1 MDESQVLSKRG
12 KNYMI
17 QHLIE
22 VQKFYELMQWDF
34 TFEKLVENTLHY
46 LQSKDSE
53 NKRKVFYGN

>member
-1 MDESQVLSKRG
+1 
-12 KNYMI
+12 MI